1 MCLAVAAHLNY
12 NSGSFGKGYFRCAV
26 ENLHMALAVG
36 EPGYARKICCIAW
49 DGQVQSCLIYVIYHL
64 DREASLLLLSKE
76 KLSQAQHQPQNV
88 IYFTAIVLTLQILET
103 HDEACKCQLPKMT
116 L

>member
-1 MCLAVAAHLNY
+1 
-12 NSGSFGKGYFRCAV
+12 
-26 ENLHMALAVG
+26 MALQLGSLVTRG
-36 EPGYARKICCIAW
+36 KICCIAW

-64 DREASLLLLSKE
+64 DREASLLLLSEE
-76 KLSQAQHQPQNV
+76 KLSQVQHQPQNV
-88 IYFTAIVLTLQILET
+88 QVIYVTAIVLTLQILEI